1 MSTVTAIQE
10 PYSEKGAAPVTPVRR
25 GPLAAV
31 SGGVTALF
39 LLLSGGQGYYVDE
52 LYFRVAA
59 GHLDWGYADQP
70 PLIPLLARVQIA
82 LFGDNLVAI
91 RVVPALLAGLAVLVA
106 GLIARELGGGGRA
119 QVLAACATA
128 GSLASFAAGHVLHPT
143 AVDHLVWVTVCWA
156 VIRVIR
162 SGERRWWPIA
172 GLVAGVGLL
181 AKYLVVLLVICLV
194 AGLLVAGPRRVLR
207 DRHLLA
213 GVAVAALV
221 AAPGLIWQALNG
233 WPQIAMTGTLS
244 EPFGVAS
251 VINFVVGQVLMIGP
265 FLTPVWVV
273 GLLALM
279 RRPEWRAYRSL
290 GVAYLVMVPVLLL
303 AGGAPRYT
311 EGLLTVLLVAGCV
324 RADGWAATIS
334 RRVLV
339 WAALAGNALLAMV
352 MVLPVLPAEVYAR
365 DPVLAALGEEQFGQ
379 TGWDGLAAQVAE
391 VYRSLPEADRARAVV
406 YGHNYGEAGALN
418 LYGPGYGLPREYSAH
433 NSYADFGL
441 PANDKTVMVAVG
453 VDRSSF
459 SRLFGQCEPR
469 GELTFEFP
477 HFEQGREILVC
488 RDPHEPWSRTWA
500 ELRWLGT
507 F

>member
-1 MSTVTAIQE
+1 M
-10 PYSEKGAAPVTPVRR
+10 TPVRR

-31 SGGVTALF
+31 SAGVTALF
-39 LLLSGGQGYYVDE
+39 LLLSGGQGHYVDE

-59 GHLDWGYADQP
+59 GHLGWGYVDQP
-70 PLIPLLARVQIA
+70 PLVPLLARAQIA

-143 AVDHLVWVTVCWA
+143 AVDHLVWVTVCW
-156 VIRVIR
+156 VVVRVIR
-162 SGERRWWPIA
+162 TGEERLWPVA
-172 GLVAGVGLL
+172 GLVAGIGML

-207 DRHLLA
+207 GRYLLA

-221 AAPGLIWQALNG
+221 AGPGLVWQALNG
-233 WPQIAMTGTLS
+233 WPQFAMAQSMS

-251 VINFVVGQVLMIGP
+251 VINFIVGQVLMIGP
-265 FLTPVWVV
+265 FLTPVWIV
-273 GLLALM
+273 GLLALT

-303 AGGAPRYT
+303 TGGAPRYS

-334 RRVLV
+334 RRAWV
-339 WAALAGNALLAMV
+339 WLAVTGNALLAMV
-352 MVLPVLPAEVYAR
+352 MVMPVVPADVYAR
-365 DPVLAALGEEQFGQ
+365 NPVLAALGEEQFGQ
-379 TGWDGLAAQVAE
+379 TGWEALAAQVAE
-391 VYRSLPEADRARAVV
+391 VHRSLPEADRARAVL

-418 LYGPGYGLPREYSAH
+418 LYGPRHGLPREYSGH

-441 PANDKTVMVAVG
+441 PGDDKTIVVAVG
-453 VDRSSF
+453 VDRPSF
-459 SRLFGQCEPR
+459 SRLFGRCESR
-469 GELTFEFP
+469 GALTFEFP
-477 HFEQGREILVC
+477 HFEEGKEILVC
-488 RDPHEPWSRTWA
+488 RDPREPWSRIWPR
-500 ELRWLGT
+500 LRWLGT

>member
-1 MSTVTAIQE
+1 MSTVTAIPE
-10 PYSEKGAAPVTPVRR
+10 PAAEKNGAALSPLRR

-31 SGGVTALF
+31 SGGAAAVF

-59 GHLDWGYADQP
+59 GHLDWGYVDQP
-70 PLIPLLARVQIA
+70 PLIPLLARVQMA

-91 RVVPALLAGLAVLVA
+91 RVVPALLAGVAVLVA
-106 GLIARELGGGGRA
+106 GFIARELGGGGRA

-143 AVDHLVWVTVCWA
+143 AVDHLVWVTACWL

-162 SGERRWWPIA
+162 TGEKRLWP
-172 GLVAGVGLL
+172 VAGAVVGIGLL
-181 AKYLVVLLVICLV
+181 AKYLVVLLVICLA
-194 AGLLVAGPRRVLR
+194 AGLLVTGPRRVLR
-207 DRHLLA
+207 SGYLLA
-213 GVAVAALV
+213 GAGVAALV
-221 AAPGLIWQALNG
+221 AAPGLVWQALNG
-233 WPQIAMTGTLS
+233 WPQFAVAGSLS
-244 EPFGVAS
+244 EPFGVGS
-251 VINFVVGQVLMIGP
+251 VINFFVGQILMIGP

-273 GLLALM
+273 GLLALL

-290 GVAYLVMVPVLLL
+290 AVAYPVMVVILLL

-324 RADGWAATIS
+324 RAATWAATIP
-334 RRVLV
+334 RRIWVGLAV
-339 WAALAGNALLAMV
+339 AGNTLLAMV
-352 MVLPVLPAEVYAR
+352 MVMPVLPAAVYAR

-379 TGWDGLAAQVAE
+379 TGWQGLAGQVAA

-406 YGHNYGEAGALN
+406 YGHNYGEAGAVA
-418 LYGPGYGLPREYSAH
+418 LYGPGYGLPREYSGN
-433 NSYADFGL
+433 NSYADFGR
-441 PANDKTVMVAVG
+441 PADDKTVVIAVG
-453 VDRSSF
+453 VDRASF
-459 SRLFGQCEPR
+459 SRLFGRCEL
-469 GELTFEFP
+469 GGTLDFEFP
-477 HFEQGREILVC
+477 HFEQGKEILVC
-488 RDPHEPWSRTWA
+488 RDPREPWSRIWP